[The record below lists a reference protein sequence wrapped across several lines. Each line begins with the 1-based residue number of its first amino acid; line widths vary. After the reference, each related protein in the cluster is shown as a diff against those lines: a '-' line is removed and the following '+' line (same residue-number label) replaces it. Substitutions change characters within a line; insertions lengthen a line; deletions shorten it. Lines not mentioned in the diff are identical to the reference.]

1 MYLSPDPLLAFQGER
16 GTFRQREQI
25 QWKETITKIREFYSG
40 HRFKQCAAL
49 CEEALV
55 NKPVRSP
62 SSALDQQLTC

>member
-1 MYLSPDPLLAFQGER
+1 MYLSPDPLLAFQGKR

-25 QWKETITKIREFYSG
+25 QWKETITKIREFYSD

-55 NKPVRSP
+55 GKTVRLFS
-62 SSALDQQLTC
+62 Q